1 MAKFLKKHLT
11 TIILYAFLL
20 IGLCLLLYPTVSD
33 WWNSFHQTQVIAS
46 YVEAVD
52 DISGET
58 MEAMLEEARVYNIR
72 LAMKETNFL
81 LTEAEAADYEALL
94 DVSGTGVMGY
104 LQIPK
109 INVNLPVYHGT
120 DETILQIAVGH
131 IPGSSLPVGGE
142 STHSVISGHRGLPS
156 ARLFTD
162 LDQIQEG
169 DVFTI
174 TVLNQTAAYEVD
186 QIRIVAPED
195 VSDLQIVQGEDYC
208 TLITCT
214 PYGINTHRLL
224 VRGRRTDHITEGI
237 ATGAE
242 AVKVPLYIA
251 IPVQGLPVVLVALV
265 VLLVGRRFRKPEKR
279 EEELL
284 EEIKKMA
291 EKEGGDA
298 GEK

>member
-1 MAKFLKKHLT
+1 MTKFLKKHLT
-11 TIILYAFLL
+11 TIILYALL
-20 IGLCLLLYPTVSD
+20 LFGLCLLLYPTVSER
-33 WWNSFHQTQVIAS
+33 WNSFHQTRAIAS
-46 YVEAVD
+46 YVEVVE

-58 MEAMLEEARVYNIR
+58 METMLEEAQVYNIR
-72 LAMKETNFL
+72 LAIKETNFL
-81 LTEAEAADYEALL
+81 LTEKETADYDALL
-94 DVSGTGVMGY
+94 DVSGTGIMGY

-120 DETILQIAVGH
+120 DETTLQIGAGH
-131 IPGSSLPVGGE
+131 IPGSSLPIGGE

-156 ARLFTD
+156 ARLLTD

-169 DVFTI
+169 DIFTV

-224 VRGRRTDHITEGI
+224 VRGRRTDHISERI

-242 AVKVPLYIA
+242 AVRVPLYIA
-251 IPVQGLPVVLVALV
+251 IPVQGVPVMLV
-265 VLLVGRRFRKPEKR
+265 VLIVLLSGRRFRKPKKR

-284 EEIKKMA
+284 EELKRMA

-298 GEK
+298 REK